1 MDLVWVVLCTIM
13 ATLACVF
20 VCATVL
26 GHLASVQRQTFLDA
40 PRALG
45 ARRVAY
51 APLPTRA

>member
-20 VCATVL
+20 VCATIL